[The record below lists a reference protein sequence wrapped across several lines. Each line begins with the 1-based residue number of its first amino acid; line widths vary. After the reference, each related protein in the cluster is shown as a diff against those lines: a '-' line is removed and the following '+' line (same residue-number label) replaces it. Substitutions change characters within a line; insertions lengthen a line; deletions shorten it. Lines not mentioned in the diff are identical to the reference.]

1 MFVYVH
7 GGCLLVVLVLS
18 RPLRRLRD
26 GDVTEWY
33 QSKGCSS
40 GPLWAMKD
48 VVTEGK
54 ITFSVQQN
62 SSKLQKFCISVEQSA
77 GH

>member
-7 GGCLLVVLVLS
+7 GGYFPVVLVLL
-18 RPLRRLRD
+18 RPLRQLRD
-26 GDVTEWY
+26 GDVIEWY
-33 QSKGCSS
+33 HSKGCSS

-48 VVTEGK
+48 VVTKGK

-62 SSKLQKFCISVEQSA
+62 SFKLQKFCVSVEQSA